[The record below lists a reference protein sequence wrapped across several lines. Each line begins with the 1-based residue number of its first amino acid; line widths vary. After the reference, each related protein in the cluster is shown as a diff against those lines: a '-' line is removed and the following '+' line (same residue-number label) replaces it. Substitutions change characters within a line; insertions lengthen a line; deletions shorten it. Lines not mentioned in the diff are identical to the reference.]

1 MTHPKARAF
10 ASWIADFFKVH
21 FARWRAVALERFEA
35 DLLGLRAK
43 GLTYTTLLSLVPFL
57 AVTFSVLKAFGVQN
71 QIEPV
76 LARALEPIGPG
87 GVEIT
92 SRIIEFVD
100 KLELGGLG
108 AAGVAGLFYTTISL
122 ISQVE
127 DSLNHIWRARRP
139 RSFGQKFS
147 DYLSVVL
154 VGPVLVFTA
163 LALIASAQSHW
174 LMQAILAI
182 KPLGFFVPMV
192 TRIMPLV
199 LLCAVFTF
207 VYRFIPHTQVR
218 FSSALLGG
226 VVAGVLWQLI
236 GIAFAALV
244 ASSTQYEAI
253 YSSFAVL
260 ILFLLWIHTG
270 WLILLAGGEVAYLH
284 QHRAV
289 RLAGV
294 SYSEPSHVLR
304 ERLGILML
312 VEITRRYLACEP
324 PWRAPALA
332 IALGAPLYLL
342 EELIDG
348 LVQRGVLLRTTE
360 PEGIAL
366 GWPPEQ
372 LSVSEIIELL
382 GAPLTM
388 ETVDAGQDPVTRL
401 LQRRDEA
408 VRQATQGITLRSLA
422 AETEGVSWA
431 PMPSAR

>member
-1 MTHPKARAF
+1 
-10 ASWIADFFKVH
+10 
-21 FARWRAVALERFEA
+21 
-35 DLLGLRAK
+35 
-43 GLTYTTLLSLVPFL
+43 
-57 AVTFSVLKAFGVQN
+57 
-71 QIEPV
+71 
-76 LARALEPIGPG
+76 
-87 GVEIT
+87 
-92 SRIIEFVD
+92 
-100 KLELGGLG
+100 
-108 AAGVAGLFYTTISL
+108 VAGLFYTTISL

-127 DSLNHIWRARRP
+127 DSLNYIWRARRP

-163 LALIASAQSHW
+163 LALIASAQSYW

-182 KPLGFFVPMV
+182 KPLGFFVLMV

-207 VYRFIPHTQVR
+207 VYRFIPHTPVR

-289 RLAGV
+289 RLTGV

-324 PWRAPALA
+324 PWRASALA

-366 GWPPEQ
+366 GCPPEQ

-382 GAPLTM
+382 GAPLTL

-422 AETEGVSWA
+422 AETEGVS
-431 PMPSAR
+431 